1 MMTLD
6 QPITTAAAETAK
18 ASDAGKAAISV
29 RGLEKSYH
37 GRPVLKGIDLDVRA
51 GSIVTLMGKS
61 GGGKSTLLRCLNLLE
76 VPDAADMTVLGEQVF
91 FSSRQVLHDL
101 PALRRKIGMVFQKFL
116 LFPHLTAFENITYPQ
131 TKVGGRSQA
140 EAEERA
146 VQLLDRVGLRHRGLA
161 YPDQMSGGEQQRV
174 ASARALAMN
183 PQVLLFD
190 EPTSALDPE
199 STKDVLAVM
208 KELAETGMTMV
219 VVTHEVG
226 FARDVSDWLVF
237 MDQGLIAEQG
247 DARQVLD
254 APRNERTRSFL
265 AA

>member
-1 MMTLD
+1 MTTRKPLTEA
-6 QPITTAAAETAK
+6 PYE
-18 ASDAGKAAISV
+18 GPVAISV
-29 RGLEKSYH
+29 QGLVKSYNN
-37 GRPVLKGIDLDVRA
+37 RPVLRGIDLEVPT

-76 VPDAADMTVLGEQVF
+76 IPDTANMTVLGRPVF
-91 FSSRQVLHDL
+91 EGNRQVISDL
-101 PALRRKIGMVFQKFL
+101 PSLRRTVGMVFQKFL

-131 TKVGGRSQA
+131 VKVCGRSQS
-140 EAEERA
+140 EAEEIA

-174 ASARALAMN
+174 AIARALAIN

-199 STKDVLAVM
+199 STKDVLGVM
-208 KELAETGMTMV
+208 QELAESGITMV
-219 VVTHEVG
+219 VVTHEIS
-226 FARDVSDWLVF
+226 FAREVSNWVIF
-237 MDQGLIAEQG
+237 MDDGLIAEQG
-247 DARQVLD
+247 PSRQIMD
-254 APRNERTRSFL
+254 SPRHERTRSFL